1 MVTQGTAAA
10 SIADGTTFEHSCIC
24 IISLVEEDGGLKV
37 VGYKEFCDPQ
47 KRTTLL
53 AWVAN
58 AAAKGLS
65 AS

>member
-1 MVTQGTAAA
+1 MMTQRTAVA
-10 SIADGTTFEHSCIC
+10 SVADGTTFEHSCIY
-24 IISLVEEDGGLKV
+24 IISLVEEDGRLKV
-37 VGYKEFCDPQ
+37 CGYKEFCDPQ